1 MYRKIT
7 IKVGSNVLT
16 DSNGMPNE
24 ERIAGI
30 VGQIARLKKEK
41 GIDVM
46 LVSSGA
52 VASGREV
59 IHPAKKSDSVSNRQL
74 WASVG
79 QVRLISLYARLFA
92 SHNLICSQVLATKE
106 DFRDR
111 RHFLNMRN
119 CLNTLLEN
127 HVVPIINEND
137 VVSVNELMFTDN
149 DELSGLITDMMNSDA
164 LFILSNINGL
174 YDGDPSEKES
184 RVIRRV
190 DGLTQGVSKMI
201 STRKSQF
208 GRGGM
213 LTKYSMARK
222 IAASGTPVHL
232 ANGLTPDIILRLIER
247 PDEVE
252 HTYFVASRKKSS
264 VKKWLAHSES
274 GAKGAIY
281 VNEGACRSL
290 FGPKATSLLPVGVTR
305 IVGEFLKG
313 DVVAIIDH
321 EALQVGVG
329 KAEYNSDSARKK
341 IGEKNARPMVHYDYL
356 SLIYSPDTAKYQS
369 DNM

>member
-1 MYRKIT
+1 
-7 IKVGSNVLT
+7 
-16 DSNGMPNE
+16 MPNE

-30 VGQIARLKKEK
+30 VGQIAHLRKEK
-41 GIDVM
+41 GIDVL

-59 IHPAKKSDSVSNRQL
+59 IHPVRKSDSVSNRQL

-79 QVRLISLYARLFA
+79 QVRLISLYARLFS

-119 CLNTLLEN
+119 CLETLLEN

-149 DELSGLITDMMNSDA
+149 DELSGLITDMMNTDA
-164 LFILSNINGL
+164 LIILSNIDGL
-174 YDGDPSEKES
+174 YDGDPKEEGS

-190 DGLTQGVSKMI
+190 DSFTQGIAKMI
-201 STRKSQF
+201 SPQKSQF

-232 ANGLTPDIILRLIER
+232 ANGLAHNILVRLIES

-274 GAKGAIY
+274 GAKGTLF
-281 VNEGACRSL
+281 VNEGACFSL

-305 IVGEFLKG
+305 IKGQFLKG
-313 DVVAIIDH
+313 DVVAIMDSD
-321 EALQVGVG
+321 ALQIGVG
-329 KAEYNSDSARKK
+329 KAEYNSESAHKK

-369 DNM
+369 NKS